1 MCTSEMY
8 RSMHDSLKKWKK
20 MVNKYD
26 PIILFLQVYNHDNGF
41 EKKELTGKTRKADKE
56 EWLIQL
62 GKMIKKNL

>member
-1 MCTSEMY
+1 
-8 RSMHDSLKKWKK
+8 

-41 EKKELTGKTRKADKE
+41 EKKELTGKTRKTDKE

>member
-1 MCTSEMY
+1 
-8 RSMHDSLKKWKK
+8 

-26 PIILFLQVYNHDNGF
+26 PIILFLQVYNHNNGF
-41 EKKELTGKTRKADKE
+41 EQKELTGTTRKTDKE

>member
-1 MCTSEMY
+1 
-8 RSMHDSLKKWKK
+8 

-41 EKKELTGKTRKADKE
+41 EQKELTGKTRKTDKE